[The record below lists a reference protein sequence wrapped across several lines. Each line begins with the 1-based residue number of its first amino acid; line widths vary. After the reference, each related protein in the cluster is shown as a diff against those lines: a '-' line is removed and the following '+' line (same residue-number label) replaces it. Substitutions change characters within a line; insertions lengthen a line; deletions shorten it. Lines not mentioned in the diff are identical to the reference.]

1 MMIFFV
7 KLSLKSNVRGL
18 PLLLEK
24 CCSILLPCNTTVA
37 DTNVTMLTIP
47 KGIAIVMQEHCRRQC
62 DGVDLCTAN
71 NNDYLIAW

>member
-1 MMIFFV
+1 MQYYCG
-7 KLSLKSNVRGL
+7 S
-18 PLLLEK
+18 
-24 CCSILLPCNTTVA
+24 A

-71 NNDYLIAW
+71 NNAIMSHINTSHD